1 MADRLACGKAL
12 VDLSLGIG
20 VRSIY
25 VWNFKSWL
33 ALYIIAISAVK
44 STMWYL
50 FEH

>member
-12 VDLSLGIG
+12 VDLGLG
-20 VRSIY
+20 VRSIF
-25 VWNFKSWL
+25 VWDFKSWL